1 MHLVVKGM
9 NSPNPTN
16 PNKLFVKRV
25 RKGSSTK
32 KKPTV
37 SLNTSQVHRQK
48 KDSVSA
54 VSNSLIVKI
63 KA

>member
-16 PNKLFVKRV
+16 PNKLFVKRI
-25 RKGSSTK
+25 RKGSGTR
-32 KKPTV
+32 KKPALN
-37 SLNTSQVHRQK
+37 LNTSQVHRLK
-48 KDSVSA
+48 KDPVSA